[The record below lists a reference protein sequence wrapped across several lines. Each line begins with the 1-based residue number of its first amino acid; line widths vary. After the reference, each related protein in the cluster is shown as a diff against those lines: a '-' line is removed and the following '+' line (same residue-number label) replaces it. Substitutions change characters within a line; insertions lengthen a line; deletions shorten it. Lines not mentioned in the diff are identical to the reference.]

1 MKSSKLRD
9 GRVFIIILIM
19 ALVLGAI
26 ANAIIDTIY
35 RWVFPEKYHSIVT
48 KYAKQYSDPE
58 ELVFAI
64 IKVESNF
71 DPSVVSSAGAM
82 GLMQMLPSTY
92 EWLTTKLGDN
102 YSKDDLYDPETNIRY
117 GTYYLQYL
125 YSRFGTWEKA
135 IIAYNWGEGNF
146 SEFLNNEGY
155 TEGDYDS
162 IPVTETKNYV
172 KKVMHHWKKYKELY

>member
-48 KYAKQYSDPE
+48 KYAKQYSVPE

>member
-9 GRVFIIILIM
+9 GRVFIVILIL
-19 ALVLGAI
+19 ALVLGVV
-26 ANAIIDTIY
+26 ANAVIDTIY
-35 RWVFPEKYHSIVT
+35 RWVFSEKYHSIVN
-48 KYAKQYSDPE
+48 KYAEQHSVPE
-58 ELVFAI
+58 QLVFAI

-162 IPVTETKNYV
+162 IPATETKNYV
-172 KKVMHHWKKYKELY
+172 KKVMHHWEKYKELY

>member
-1 MKSSKLRD
+1 MKSIKSRD
-9 GRVFIIILIM
+9 IRVFVIILI
-19 ALVLGAI
+19 LTLILGVV
-26 ANAIIDTIY
+26 ANFVIDAIY
-35 RWVFPEKYHSIVT
+35 RLIYPEEYHSLVKKYAEKYSV
-48 KYAKQYSDPE
+48 PE
-58 ELVFAI
+58 EIVFAV

-71 DPSVVSSAGAM
+71 DPDVVSSAGAV

-92 EWLTTKLGDN
+92 EWLTSKLGDE
-102 YSKDDLYDPETNIRY
+102 YSKDDLYDPETNIKY

-125 YSRFGTWEKA
+125 YSRFGSWEKA

-146 SEFLNNEGY
+146 GEFLANEGY

-162 IPVTETKNYV
+162 IPVDETRKYV